1 VLDTL
6 YGAGVRAV
14 HSVEPPVVEPRL
26 AALLEAVERGE
37 GSPDTLASGAQEAA
51 DVLAGLSELELL
63 GLVRRAAGGR
73 YIRSA

>member
-1 VLDTL
+1 M
-6 YGAGVRAV
+6 
-14 HSVEPPVVEPRL
+14 VEPRL

-37 GSPDTLASGAQEAA
+37 GSPDTLASGPEEAA
-51 DVLAGLSELELL
+51 EVLAGLSELELL